1 MLGFKWRQSLSRRGD
16 YNPETIQK
24 EHVTL
29 RYSSYKVRNSI
40 NIRTR
45 LASPTSP
52 LASRLSYFSA
62 STQTVM
68 GIVGI
73 VDTTVVT
80 SLTFQPGSL
89 VIGSWTWGHG
99 CSIYCLFF
107 IVVKYTKHIFH
118 HLCNLKCLCRY
129 IRCIE
134 CHVNAMQ
141 LSLLSSSKAFPSPLK
156 ETSCP
161 VSSHVPFLSCPSPR
175 QPLTWFPFNLMD
187 LPVLDISHKW
197 KS

>member
-1 MLGFKWRQSLSRRGD
+1 M
-16 YNPETIQK
+16 
-24 EHVTL
+24 TL

-89 VIGSWTWGHG
+89 VIGS
-99 CSIYCLFF
+99 
-107 IVVKYTKHIFH
+107 
-118 HLCNLKCLCRY
+118 
-129 IRCIE
+129 
-134 CHVNAMQ
+134 
-141 LSLLSSSKAFPSPLK
+141 
-156 ETSCP
+156 
-161 VSSHVPFLSCPSPR
+161 
-175 QPLTWFPFNLMD
+175 
-187 LPVLDISHKW
+187 
-197 KS
+197 